1 MNRLYMVE
9 FSSACPPAQVVECTG
24 SRPTR
29 ALEAH
34 TQNLSI
40 FQTLVCLVCLEAGA
54 EGQSFADFQGNMVI
68 CMDSA
73 LMLDP
78 VLDPELDPKLDVH
91 SDLEL
96 DLC

>member
-1 MNRLYMVE
+1 M
-9 FSSACPPAQVVECTG
+9 
-24 SRPTR
+24 
-29 ALEAH
+29 
-34 TQNLSI
+34 
-40 FQTLVCLVCLEAGA
+40 GA
-54 EGQSFADFQGNMVI
+54 ADQSFAESQGNMVI

-91 SDLEL
+91 SGLEL

>member
-1 MNRLYMVE
+1 MG
-9 FSSACPPAQVVECTG
+9 A
-24 SRPTR
+24 
-29 ALEAH
+29 
-34 TQNLSI
+34 
-40 FQTLVCLVCLEAGA
+40 AGQAFA
-54 EGQSFADFQGNMVI
+54 ESQGNMVI

>member
-1 MNRLYMVE
+1 
-9 FSSACPPAQVVECTG
+9 
-24 SRPTR
+24 
-29 ALEAH
+29 
-34 TQNLSI
+34 
-40 FQTLVCLVCLEAGA
+40 
-54 EGQSFADFQGNMVI
+54 MVI

-91 SDLEL
+91 SGLEL